1 MKFMILRK
9 ADKHTENG
17 VIPSED
23 LLSAMGDYNMQLAQA
38 GILRAGEGLKPSAE
52 AARIQFQQ
60 GKPIITDGPFTETKE
75 VLAGFTIIEVNS
87 KEEALDWVKRWP
99 VEDADGNVELELRQL
114 YEMSDFADGPGLQKH
129 IDLDHKRRKQPLSTS
144 SYLLFDGNCREAF
157 EFYAEVLGG
166 DIVMMMSGGESPM
179 ADDMPAEFAD
189 KVMHVSLQVGNWM
202 LMGSDC
208 PPGMFEKPQ
217 GFHVQIAFEDEQQA
231 ETTFNQLAEDGIV
244 QMPFEPTFWAKRF
257 GMLVDRFGTPW
268 MINCGQCLQGN

>member
-9 ADKHTENG
+9 ADRDTENG
-17 VIPSED
+17 IMPSQT
-23 LLSAMGDYNMQLAQA
+23 LFSAMADYNTQMAQA
-38 GILRAGEGLKPSAE
+38 GILRSGEGLKPSADGT
-52 AARIQFQQ
+52 RIKFQQ

-75 VLAGFTIIEVNS
+75 LLAGYTIIEVNS
-87 KEEALDWVKRWP
+87 RQEALDWAKRWP
-99 VEDADGNVELELRQL
+99 KEDADGNAELELRQL
-114 YEMSDFADGPGLQKH
+114 YEMCDFANGPGLQKH
-129 IDLDHKRRKQPLSTS
+129 IDLEQKLRKQPLFSS

-157 EFYAEVLGG
+157 EWYAEVLGG
-166 DIVMMMSGGESPM
+166 TIIMMLTGAESPV
-179 ADDMPAEFAD
+179 AEEIPAEFSD
-189 KVMHVSLQVGNWM
+189 KIMHVSLQVRNWM

-231 ETTFNQLAEDGIV
+231 EATFNKLAEGGLV

-268 MINCGQCLQGN
+268 MLNCGQCIQ

>member
-9 ADKHTENG
+9 ADRDTENG
-17 VIPSED
+17 IMPSQT
-23 LLSAMGDYNMQLAQA
+23 LFSAMADYNTQMAQA
-38 GILRAGEGLKPSAE
+38 GILRSGEGLKPSADG
-52 AARIQFQQ
+52 ARIKFQQ

-75 VLAGFTIIEVNS
+75 LLAGYTIIEVNS
-87 KEEALDWVKRWP
+87 RQEALDWAKRWP
-99 VEDADGNVELELRQL
+99 KEDADGNAELELRQL
-114 YEMSDFADGPGLQKH
+114 YEMCDFTNGPGLQKH
-129 IDLDHKRRKQPLSTS
+129 IDLEQKLRKQPLFSS

-157 EFYAEVLGG
+157 EWYAEVLGG
-166 DIVMMMSGGESPM
+166 TIIMMLTGTESPV
-179 ADDMPAEFAD
+179 AEEIPAEFAD
-189 KVMHVSLQVGNWM
+189 KIMHVSLQVRNWM

-231 ETTFNQLAEDGIV
+231 EATFNQLAEGGLV

-268 MINCGQCLQGN
+268 MLNCGQCIQ

>member
-17 VIPSED
+17 VMPSED

-38 GILRAGEGLKPSAE
+38 GILLAGEGLKPSAE

-114 YEMSDFADGPGLQKH
+114 YEMSDFAEGPGLQKH
-129 IDLDHKRRKQPLSTS
+129 IDLDQKRRKQPLSTS

-166 DIVMMMSGGESPM
+166 GIVMMMSGGESPM

>member
-17 VIPSED
+17 VMPSED

-99 VEDADGNVELELRQL
+99 VEDADGNVELELRQ
-114 YEMSDFADGPGLQKH
+114 SGL
-129 IDLDHKRRKQPLSTS
+129 T
-144 SYLLFDGNCREAF
+144 
-157 EFYAEVLGG
+157 
-166 DIVMMMSGGESPM
+166 
-179 ADDMPAEFAD
+179 
-189 KVMHVSLQVGNWM
+189 
-202 LMGSDC
+202 
-208 PPGMFEKPQ
+208 
-217 GFHVQIAFEDEQQA
+217 
-231 ETTFNQLAEDGIV
+231 ETY
-244 QMPFEPTFWAKRF
+244 
-257 GMLVDRFGTPW
+257 
-268 MINCGQCLQGN
+268 